1 MHLISSLL
9 FALSA
14 NIDAFIVGM
23 SCGIRKE
30 HISLPENI
38 IVSLITLFG
47 TVLSITAG
55 IAIAPILAP
64 RTAQISG
71 SVILII
77 LGLYYIIKFLVL
89 WLKSRH
95 DIVVLN
101 TDPAGSRPLE
111 TSAAAPKV
119 LPFKDALVLAFALS
133 INNMGMGIGAS
144 ITGIKVLPTA
154 ILTFLISIMFLS
166 LGNHLGESA
175 FFRSARRFADPL
187 SGIILIGL
195 GIYELFV

>member
-9 FALSA
+9 FAFSA

-30 HISLPENI
+30 HISLTENI
-38 IVSLITLFG
+38 VISLITLFG

-55 IAIAPILAP
+55 IAIAPFLAP
-64 RTAQISG
+64 KTAQIAG
-71 SVILII
+71 SLILII
-77 LGLYYIIKFLVL
+77 LGIYYIIKSFIL

-95 DIVVLN
+95 DIMVLN
-101 TDPAGSRPLE
+101 TGTAKSKTLE
-111 TSAAAPKV
+111 TSAAAPKI
-119 LPFKDALVLAFALS
+119 LPFKDAIILAFALS
-133 INNMGMGIGAS
+133 INNMGMGVGAS

-154 ILTFLISIMFLS
+154 ILTFLLSLVFLS